1 MLDPAAQEV
10 RRLIEKGN
18 SKSAV
23 EVAKGLH
30 KRYNTPA
37 SEGLLVEAYAARTAS
52 LREHHMTA
60 EADALVSMVR
70 ERYPAASAK
79 LATAMH
85 VSVFREGSLDDLVR
99 PLDDPALDREDRAR
113 IEEALSKRLDDL
125 SALANCTALSAGHP
139 LRTGAADLVRA
150 LHAVTSGPVLKD
162 QVELPAISRRSPLAP
177 WKSLV
182 RAIASFYEHD
192 DESCRRHLDTIDPA
206 SPPARVLPAL
216 RALCA
221 SSSRDGADAPLKP
234 AARKLFSQVRG
245 GTETLRS
252 ALESLDRAFASGKKG
267 IIISEIANAVRACR
281 QAAPDL
287 LERLK
292 QHVSIRAIEA
302 DLDEA
307 RVNGAMEGSCLK
319 NAYFWLLYARAE
331 EDQDHGNLVA
341 CSLWEQFRVHAV
353 HEGWFP
359 AKGPEVAG
367 LYLHMANLLEMV
379 PPEELEVTQQDF
391 RSFPGYA
398 AYYDDQPR
406 EIRMALGLHNPAD
419 KYYMDPERL
428 YEKACAL
435 DPRPEAFMG
444 WMAWAHGDG
453 SGDKNWKKS
462 DRVAE
467 AWRRA
472 LPADP
477 RPLLSLMLTAE
488 RRNAYQ
494 KALGYVEEAE
504 RLDPLNP
511 DVRRARLKLLIGSAI
526 RHLRERKP
534 RLAERE
540 LAVLD
545 TLSQAGEGSRRVLIS
560 ALRWVCSRMN
570 RDDAWAAQ
578 HLADASAVVGSEATA
593 CLLFGGMGFL
603 CELGREECQL
613 PGKLP
618 LGPQELLAAVVA
630 RACAIGADVGIHF
643 AVPDDFAEEVRSDLE
658 RQGDKLDVA
667 QLRALADAAA
677 SREQHELIYA
687 VSTAGLARG
696 GTGEARFLL
705 IRAKALPPW
714 EAMRRNDCI
723 AAAADLAR
731 RNRDMELVR
740 EAVELRR
747 EGGSLL
753 FDMLTGVRQDRE
765 SLDEH
770 ALNAILKR
778 ERAAKK
784 FVKSAPPSLPPW
796 MEEFD
801 EEVDDD
807 EFDEEDEEFE
817 TGQFELFLEE
827 LAQAV
832 QSGGKKKKKRYGRN
846 SPF

>member
-1 MLDPAAQEV
+1 VLDPGADEV

-23 EVAKGLH
+23 EAAKALH
-30 KRYNTPA
+30 KRYNNPV
-37 SEGLLVEAYAARTAS
+37 SEALLVEAYAARTAS

-60 EADALVSMVR
+60 EADALVRMVR
-70 ERYPAASAK
+70 ERYPSASSK
-79 LATAMH
+79 LATAMP
-85 VSVFREGSLDDLVR
+85 VSVLREVSLENLVR
-99 PLDDPALDREDRAR
+99 PLNDPALDREERAR
-113 IEEALSKRLDDL
+113 IEEALSKRLDDP

-139 LRTGAADLVRA
+139 LRTCAADLERA
-150 LHAVTSGPVLKD
+150 LHAVTRGPVLKD
-162 QVELPAISRRSPLAP
+162 QVALPAVSRRSPLAP

-192 DESCRRHLDTIDPA
+192 DDSCQRYLDAIDPA
-206 SPPARVLPAL
+206 SPPARVVPAL
-216 RALCA
+216 RALLKGCP
-221 SSSRDGADAPLKP
+221 DATLKP
-234 AARKLFSQVRG
+234 AARRLFSQVG
-245 GTETLRS
+245 GGVETLRG
-252 ALESLDRAFASGKKG
+252 ALESLDRAFASDRKG
-267 IIISEIANAVRACR
+267 IIISEIGNAVRACS

-292 QHVSIRAIEA
+292 QHISIQAIQA

-307 RVNGAMEGSCLK
+307 RVNGAIGGSCLK
-319 NAYFWLLYARAE
+319 NAYFWLLFARSVE
-331 EDQDHGNLVA
+331 GPQGEGSVEA

-367 LYLHMANLLEMV
+367 LYLHMASLLEMI
-379 PPEELEVTQQDF
+379 PPEEGEDARQEF

-406 EIRMALGLHNPAD
+406 EIRRALGFHNPAD
-419 KYYMDPERL
+419 KYYLDPERL

-444 WMAWAHGDG
+444 WMMWAHGDG
-453 SGDKNWKKS
+453 TEDKNWKKS

-472 LPADP
+472 LPSDP
-477 RPLLSLMLTAE
+477 RPLLTLMRTAE
-488 RRNAYQ
+488 SRNAYQ
-494 KALGYVEEAE
+494 KALGFVEEAE
-504 RLDPLNP
+504 RLDPLDP
-511 DVRRARLKLLIGSAI
+511 EVRRARLKLLIGSAI
-526 RHLRERKP
+526 RHLKTRKP

-545 TLSQAGEGSRRVLIS
+545 TLPQAEEGSRRVLIS
-560 ALRWVCSRMN
+560 VLRWACSRMN

-578 HLADASAVVGSEATA
+578 HLADASALVGSEATA
-593 CLLFGGMGFL
+593 CLLSGGMAFL
-603 CELGREECQL
+603 CGLEPEEHQL
-613 PGKLP
+613 PDKLP
-618 LGPQELLAAVVA
+618 LGPQELLATVIA

-643 AVPDDFAEEVRSDLE
+643 SIPDDFAEDVQRELE
-658 RQGDKLDVA
+658 QQGGKLDVA
-667 QLRALADAAA
+667 QLRALAAAA
-677 SREQHELIYA
+677 AKRDQHELIYA
-687 VSTAGLARG
+687 VSAAGLARG

-705 IRAKALPPW
+705 IRAQAIPPW
-714 EAMRRNDCI
+714 ETKRRNDCI
-723 AAAADLAR
+723 AAAAELAR

-747 EGGSLL
+747 EAGSFL
-753 FDMLTGVRQDRE
+753 FDMLSGLAPDRE
-765 SLDEH
+765 SLGEH
-770 ALNAILKR
+770 ELNAILKR

-796 MEEFD
+796 LEEFD
-801 EEVDDD
+801 EDEDDD
-807 EFDEEDEEFE
+807 ELDDEDAEFDD
-817 TGQFELFLEE
+817 GQLDFFLEE